1 MIAKL
6 KLRGGAQFTHDMEG
20 MMTDMRLSQDIQS
33 AFAEHVKDKELGTDL
48 SVQVLTTKFWPQYKS
63 DELKLP
69 KEMLQCVETF
79 KAFYDS
85 HTSHRRLRW
94 VHSLGSATVVGKFTA
109 SGKSKEH
116 DLLVSTYQAC
126 ILLLFNEA
134 DSMTFSDIQGHL
146 NLPAE
151 ELKRYVLSLCV
162 GKYKI
167 LTKDPAGKEVA
178 PTDKITYNAAFS
190 DRARRIKVPMIA
202 AKITQEEKDATRAT
216 VDEDRKHAIEAA
228 IVRIMKTRKLL
239 HHPFRPPLA
248 PPPCPPPLSP
258 PPAAVA
264 RPPEAR
270 ARGFDPAD
278 APLQAR
284 PEADQVRRPL
294 RAARPPSRRPP
305 RAPRLLAP
313 AGSAS
318 RTSSTASTWSAIP
331 PTPICTST
339 WPEGRGGGSIYRSP
353 LTPPPRLLARRALRA
368 QTRRTSRGR
377 GGGGGPRRGT

>member
-6 KLRGGAQFTHDMEG
+6 KLRGGSQFTHDMEG
-20 MMTDMRLSQDIQS
+20 MVTDMNLSQDIQS

-134 DSMTFSDIQGHL
+134 DSMTFSDIQGRL

-151 ELKRYVLSLCV
+151 ELKRYVLSLCG

-167 LTKDPAGKEVA
+167 LTKDPAGREVA
-178 PTDKITYNAAFS
+178 PTDTLSCNATFS
-190 DRARRIKVPMIA
+190 DRHQRIKVPMIA
-202 AKITQEEKDATRAT
+202 AKMTQEEKDAALKQA
-216 VDEDRKHAIEAA
+216 ELERKHVVEWGIIKVMMREKRVEHEDLAEKAPALIRTRPRWTTSWTNFTLARDYLDAMVVDLIRREYLEPEA
-228 IVRIMKTRKLL
+228 
-239 HHPFRPPLA
+239 PERPPGSGSFYKYLA
-248 PPPCPPPLSP
+248 
-258 PPAAVA
+258 
-264 RPPEAR
+264 
-270 ARGFDPAD
+270 
-278 APLQAR
+278 
-284 PEADQVRRPL
+284 
-294 RAARPPSRRPP
+294 
-305 RAPRLLAP
+305 
-313 AGSAS
+313 
-318 RTSSTASTWSAIP
+318 
-331 PTPICTST
+331 
-339 WPEGRGGGSIYRSP
+339 
-353 LTPPPRLLARRALRA
+353 
-368 QTRRTSRGR
+368 
-377 GGGGGPRRGT
+377 